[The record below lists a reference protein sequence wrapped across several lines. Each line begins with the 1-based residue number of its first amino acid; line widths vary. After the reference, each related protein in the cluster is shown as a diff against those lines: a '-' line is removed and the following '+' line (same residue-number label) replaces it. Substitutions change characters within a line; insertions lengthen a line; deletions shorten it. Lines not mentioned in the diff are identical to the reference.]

1 VEPKIIGKGTAPT
14 EAWELT
20 TLEESSAVLGD
31 MAIMIVATS
40 TQDGMPTNGSTV
52 TAGASGIMAT
62 KTGDGKKGSMARK
75 ARPRRRATPKAPRRA
90 RDAATREGMPLSVN
104 VRDLHH
110 HLVVHL
116 LLLPCPLLLSTALVA
131 TPGSLM
137 L

>member
-1 VEPKIIGKGTAPT
+1 MEPKIIGKGTAPT

-62 KTGDGKKGSMARK
+62 KTGDGKRVAWQERQDPG
-75 ARPRRRATPKAPRRA
+75 
-90 RDAATREGMPLSVN
+90 EG
-104 VRDLHH
+104 LHQR
-110 HLVVHL
+110 LQEGQGTQL
-116 LLLPCPLLLSTALVA
+116 LGRVCR
-131 TPGSLM
+131 
-137 L
+137 